1 VRKSE
6 IIDGPVQRE
15 ILRRARSSKMSMVYV
30 KDYREM
36 RAARALVQRGVL
48 AYLGA
53 PGSLSCLF
61 VLRTS
66 IEEFLK

>member
-6 IIDGPVQRE
+6 IKDGPVQQE
-15 ILRRARSSKMSMVYV
+15 ILRRARDSKMSMVYV

-48 AYLGA
+48 AYMGA

-66 IEEFLK
+66 IEEFLP